1 MRLKYSAKNGI
12 IGVITLLILAL
23 VGFVVTKILV
33 STIGIE
39 YNGLNG
45 LFNNIISIL
54 SITELGLS
62 AAISYNLYKPI
73 IEKDTEKINSIMFFY
88 RKCYRIIGITIMAL
102 ALIVTIFIPI
112 FVKDSSFTNNYI
124 RIVFL
129 LFALNSSISYFF
141 SYRRSLFY
149 ANQKEYVNTI
159 IDFIMKLVKHIL
171 QIAVLM
177 IFENYVAFLII
188 NILLTF
194 INNVFIYVKSKKEY
208 PEIDL
213 TQAKRDKVTEKKI
226 INSVKS
232 LAIVQVL
239 TSLNSFTDNIL
250 ISSLISIT
258 IAGFYTNYYLIIT
271 ELNRVITTVYNG
283 LGASIG
289 NLIAEGKQK
298 KIKEI
303 FTNIDY
309 LSFFIGSFC
318 CVSLYIIMEPFVKIW
333 VGSEYLLP
341 NICLLI
347 LAINFYL
354 VVIKQPLIYFLK
366 NSGNFKSLIIPM
378 GIECLLNLI
387 ISIVLAINIGLVGI
401 LIGTL
406 ISSIISYA
414 LIILKIGSTFDLEK
428 AGLIRDQIVFAL
440 ITIIEL
446 ILLKMITNVIT
457 INNTW
462 LNLIA
467 LGIICLILP
476 NLISIIILKKSKKLD
491 YLRQVSTR
499 FLERFK
505 GKRSEKNS

>member
-12 IGVITLLILAL
+12 VGIITLLILAL
-23 VGFVVTKILV
+23 VGFVVTRVLI

-62 AAISYNLYKPI
+62 AAISFNLYKPI
-73 IEKDTEKINSIMFFY
+73 LDKDTEKINSIMFFY

-102 ALIVTIFIPI
+102 AVIVAIFVPI
-112 FVKDSSFTNNYI
+112 FVKDSSFSNNYI
-124 RIVFL
+124 RFVFL

-149 ANQKEYVNTI
+149 ANQREYVNTI
-159 IDFIMKLVKHIL
+159 IDFIMKLIKHIL
-171 QIAVLM
+171 QITVLLV
-177 IFENYVAFLII
+177 FKNFTAFLIV
-188 NILLTF
+188 NIIVTF
-194 INNVFIYVKSKKEY
+194 INNVFIYIKSKKEY
-208 PEIDL
+208 PEINL
-213 TQAKRDKVTEKKI
+213 KEAKRNRKAEKEV

-232 LAIVQVL
+232 LSIVQVL

-250 ISSLISIT
+250 ISSLINIT
-258 IAGFYTNYYLIIT
+258 TAGLYTNYYLIIT
-271 ELNRVITTVYNG
+271 ELNRVIITIYNG
-283 LGASIG
+283 VGASIG
-289 NLIAEGKQK
+289 NLIAEGKK
-298 KIKEI
+298 GKIKEI

-318 CVSLYIIMEPFVKIW
+318 CISLYIIMEPFVNIW
-333 VGSEYLLP
+333 LGNEYLLP
-341 NICLLI
+341 NMCLLI

-378 GIECLLNLI
+378 ALECVLNLI
-387 ISIVLAINIGLVGI
+387 ISIILAINIGLIGI

-406 ISSIISYA
+406 VSSIISYM
-414 LIILKIGSTFDLEK
+414 LIIRKISATFELEK
-428 AGLIRDQIVFAL
+428 GSLIRDQILFAF
-440 ITIIEL
+440 ITCIEL
-446 ILLKMITNVIT
+446 ILFKFIANHIA
-457 INNTW
+457 ISNIW
-462 LNLIA
+462 LNLIISA
-467 LGIICLILP
+467 IICLLLP
-476 NLISIIILKKSKKLD
+476 NIISILILKKSKKLD
-491 YLRQVSTR
+491 YLRRVSMS

-505 GKRSEKNS
+505 GKKHEKNS